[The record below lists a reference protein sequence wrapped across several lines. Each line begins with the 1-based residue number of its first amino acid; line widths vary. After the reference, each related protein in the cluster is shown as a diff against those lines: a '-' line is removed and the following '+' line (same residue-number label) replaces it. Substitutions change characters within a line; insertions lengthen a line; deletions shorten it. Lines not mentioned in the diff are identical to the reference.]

1 MSDSEDGL
9 DMFEDP
15 ADYYPPT
22 PPPTSQTYT
31 TASGTVITLHLVG
44 HSPLEA
50 HHLWYVLSQP
60 LRPPLFIMLWE
71 AEQDT
76 NQPLLN
82 AS

>member
-1 MSDSEDGL
+1 MPDSEDGL

-31 TASGTVITLHLVG
+31 TTSGDIITLHLVG

-50 HHLWYVLSQP
+50 HHLWYVLSQYIAVT
-60 LRPPLFIMLWE
+60 LFHHVSE
-71 AEQDT
+71 AGQDT
-76 NQPLLN
+76 
-82 AS
+82 